1 MNVLLFRSM
10 DRIFDTRVVTRAGPV
25 WELQKRQ
32 APFDFRYSS
41 EGQEHSADEFASR
54 TFTNALVVLKDGVI
68 VHEEYRNLSDA
79 TTHFVSFSLAKS
91 VVSMLVGL
99 ALEDGHIHSLDDPIS
114 NHVSE
119 LKGSGYDGV
128 SIRQVLRMRSGV
140 AYDERYDF
148 GVNSQAQQVH
158 ESAVVRNESRFTD
171 MAKRLSREREPGAR
185 FNYSTMD
192 AAVLGLLVERATGR
206 PVSKYMSERLW
217 EPAGMESTGFW
228 ITDGP
233 PGTGRELAGMGYNA
247 VARDFARLGQMMLD
261 QGRAGGRQVLPA
273 AWVKESTASTLTDGP
288 RMIAKTFAIGY
299 GYQWWTL
306 HGTGAYTGIGLQG
319 QYIYVD
325 PASRTVVVK
334 LSHFPPGD
342 NSAVEEEAL
351 SFFRAVSAWKPR

>member
-1 MNVLLFRSM
+1 VNVLLFRSM
-10 DRIFDTRVVTRAGPV
+10 DRIFDTRTVTRAGPV

-32 APFDFRYSS
+32 APLDFRYRS
-41 EGQEHSADEFASR
+41 EGQEHFAEEFASR

-68 VHEEYRNLSDA
+68 VHEEYRNLADA

-99 ALEDGHIHSLDDPIS
+99 AVQDGHIRSLEDPIS
-114 NHVSE
+114 NYIPE

-128 SIRQVLRMRSGV
+128 PIRQVLRMRSGV

-158 ESAVVRNESRFTD
+158 ESAVVRNEARFTD
-171 MAKRLSREREPGAR
+171 MARRLSREREPGSR

-206 PVSKYMSERLW
+206 PLAKYMGERLW

-228 ITDGP
+228 IADGP
-233 PGTGRELAGMGYNA
+233 PGIGRELAGMGYNA

-261 QGRAGGRQVLPA
+261 LGRAGGRQVLPE

-325 PASRTVVVK
+325 PLSRTVIVK
-334 LSHFPPGD
+334 LSYFPPGD
-342 NSAVEEEAL
+342 NGTVEEEVL
-351 SFFRAVSAWKPR
+351 SFFRAASAWQPR